1 MMSGPHEVLQ
11 SNQTPGQS
19 QDHVVARCSL
29 KSKLTLDTV
38 ISDVCFLL
46 SSRISNV
53 CAVTFLMGVRRRL
66 SILYVFSSWS
76 LAILSLY
83 FTSSFLGPFTSCPIP
98 GNLNRAVHTCMV
110 AMHEYTDS
118 YFKRRSLRFSFPTGM
133 QRSTYWLQ
141 LPYRYGIPLL
151 IASGLLHWIVS
162 ETLFLVRICFFDR
175 DGNPITDCKWCT
187 PSNNILIL
195 LGYSTTALM
204 VAIVLEGVMVA
215 ILLATGMRRFKS
227 GMPIV
232 RSSSWSIAA
241 ACHHLLWWWCCCV

>member
-1 MMSGPHEVLQ
+1 MSFY
-11 SNQTPGQS
+11 
-19 QDHVVARCSL
+19 
-29 KSKLTLDTV
+29 LD
-38 ISDVCFLL
+38 
-46 SSRISNV
+46 
-53 CAVTFLMGVRRRL
+53 
-66 SILYVFSSWS
+66 
-76 LAILSLY
+76 LAACNPSLY
-83 FTSSFLGPFTSCPIP
+83 FTSSFLGLFTSCPIP
-98 GNLNRAVHTCMV
+98 GDVKRAVHTCMV

-118 YFKRRSLRFSFPTGM
+118 YFKSRSLRVSFPTGM
-133 QRSTYWLQ
+133 RRSTYWLH
-141 LPYRYGIPLL
+141 LLYRYGIPLL

-162 ETLFLVRICFFDR
+162 ESLFLVRICFFDR

-195 LGYSTTALM
+195 LGYSPTALM

-241 ACHHLLWWWCCCV
+241 ACHHPLW